1 MDNICELCNNIK
13 ASKKC
18 SGCSAQKFDG
28 CECMYCGT
36 INEELKALIDKLI
49 SVLKNKN
56 DYNNEELVNLYS
68 IKDLNIE
75 EVNIVLTK
83 NNFYQVTRDKI
94 DELFSNRYGSDIN
107 DETFFITL
115 IDSDSIEKEDKDF
128 LIVCLMRFMVMDKLD
143 VTNEN
148 KKLLIKYYT
157 EFFMGAKIN
166 NPEVIYTNDID
177 AQGDSLYNMIRF
189 NEKDVDKLL
198 EEKDYV
204 ELLRLIFHEC
214 THTYQKYH
222 RHKGDQ
228 ITGLMLMQTK
238 EEIISKRYPEYYNE
252 NYIMY
257 LDEVE
262 ARYTE
267 YRTLIDMMRVFGLK
281 MSDQSI
287 SVLNEEMIKEEKN
300 MEDRTRVINGN
311 VTTVDE
317 IFDTISL
324 SAKDIN
330 NYPLL
335 KLEYKIENNQ
345 VIKKSDDELIIDY
358 NNYLN
363 RIQNDIE
370 KEHIDY
376 LYKNILGIGE
386 YKKST

>member
-1 MDNICELCNNIK
+1 MDNIVELCNNIK
-13 ASKKC
+13 TSKKC
-18 SGCSAQKFDG
+18 LGCGAQKFDG
-28 CECMYCGT
+28 CECIYCGT
-36 INEELKALIDKLI
+36 INEELKVLVDRLI

-68 IKDLNIE
+68 IKNLNIE
-75 EVNIVLTK
+75 EINIVLTK
-83 NNFYQVTRDKI
+83 NNFYKVIRDKI
-94 DELFSNRYGSDIN
+94 NELFSNRYGSDIN

-157 EFFMGAKIN
+157 EFFMQAKVN
-166 NPEVIYTNDID
+166 NPKFIYTDNID
-177 AQGDSLYNMIRF
+177 TQGDSLYNIIRF
-189 NEKDVDKLL
+189 KESDVDKLL
-198 EEKDYV
+198 KEKDYI

-238 EEIISKRYPEYYNE
+238 EEIISIKYPEYYHE
-252 NYIMY
+252 NYNMY

-262 ARYTE
+262 ARYNE
-267 YRTLIDMMRVFGLK
+267 YYTLIEMMRIFGLK
-281 MSDQSI
+281 MSDKSI
-287 SVLNEEMIKEEKN
+287 NMLNEEMITENKR

-324 SAKDIN
+324 SAKDIK

-363 RIQNDIE
+363 RIKNDIE

>member
-1 MDNICELCNNIK
+1 MDNIVELCKNIK

-18 SGCSAQKFDG
+18 LGCGAQKFDG
-28 CECMYCGT
+28 CECIYCGT
-36 INEELKALIDKLI
+36 INEELKVLVDKLI

-56 DYNNEELVNLYS
+56 DYDNEELVNLYS
-68 IKDLNIE
+68 IKNLNIE
-75 EVNIVLTK
+75 EINIVLTK
-83 NNFYQVTRDKI
+83 NNFYQVARDKI

-128 LIVCLMRFMVMDKLD
+128 LIVCLMRFMVMDKLN

-157 EFFMGAKIN
+157 EFFIGAKVN
-166 NPEVIYTNDID
+166 NPELIYTDKID

-189 NEKDVDKLL
+189 RETDVDKLL

-222 RHKGDQ
+222 RHKGDL
-228 ITGLMLMQTK
+228 ITGLLFMQTK
-238 EEIISKRYPEYYNE
+238 EEIISKRYPEYYDE
-252 NYIMY
+252 NYNMY

-262 ARYTE
+262 ARYNE

-300 MEDRTRVINGN
+300 MENNSRMFNDH
-311 VTTVDE
+311 VTTVEE
-317 IFDTISL
+317 IFDFIIL
-324 SAKDIN
+324 NMKDIN

-335 KLEYKIENNQ
+335 KLEYKVENGKVVKK
-345 VIKKSDDELIIDY
+345 VIMS
-358 NNYLN
+358 
-363 RIQNDIE
+363 
-370 KEHIDY
+370 
-376 LYKNILGIGE
+376 
-386 YKKST
+386 

>member
-1 MDNICELCNNIK
+1 MDNIVELCNNIK

-75 EVNIVLTK
+75 EVNIALTK
-83 NNFYQVTRDKI
+83 NNFYQVVRDKI
-94 DELFSNRYGSDIN
+94 DEALSNRYGSDIN
-107 DETFFITL
+107 DEDFFITL
-115 IDSDSIEKEDKDF
+115 IDSGSLEKREKDF
-128 LIVCLMRFMVMDKLD
+128 LIVCLMRFMVMDKLN

-148 KKLLIKYYT
+148 KKLLIKYFT
-157 EFFMGAKIN
+157 EFFMSVKVN
-166 NPEVIYTNDID
+166 SPEVIYTNDID
-177 AQGDSLYNMIRF
+177 AQGDSLYNIIRF

-222 RHKGDQ
+222 KHKRDL
-228 ITGLMLMQTK
+228 ITGLLFMQTK
-238 EEIISKRYPEYYNE
+238 EEIISKRYPEYYKE
-252 NYIMY
+252 NYIIY

-262 ARYTE
+262 ARYNE

-287 SVLNEEMIKEEKN
+287 SALNEEMIKEEKN
-300 MEDRTRVINGN
+300 MENNSRMFNGH
-311 VTTVDE
+311 VTTVEE
-317 IFDTISL
+317 IFDSISL
-324 SAKDIN
+324 NMKDIN

-335 KLEYKIENNQ
+335 KLEYKVENGK
-345 VIKKSDDELIIDY
+345 VVRKSDDELKSDY
-358 NNYLN
+358 NMHMEKTVDEGA
-363 RIQNDIE
+363 RKQIE
-370 KEHIDY
+370 YI
-376 LYKNILGIGE
+376 YKNLLKIG
-386 YKKST
+386 YHK